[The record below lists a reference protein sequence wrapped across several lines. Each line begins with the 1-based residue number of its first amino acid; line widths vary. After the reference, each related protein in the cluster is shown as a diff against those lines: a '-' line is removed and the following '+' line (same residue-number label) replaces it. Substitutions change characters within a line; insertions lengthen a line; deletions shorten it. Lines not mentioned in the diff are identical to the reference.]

1 MYCKKN
7 ALYITDR
14 EAAKRI
20 SAAVLDGELIGIYA
34 QGDHAENAVKNSKE
48 MFSDE
53 VCICNTIEGS
63 NEVSVSGHSCRF
75 VSCDR

>member
-1 MYCKKN
+1 MYLQKKI

-34 QGDHAENAVKNSKE
+34 QGDHAENAVKK
-48 MFSDE
+48 FKRD
-53 VCICNTIEGS
+53 VFG
-63 NEVSVSGHSCRF
+63 
-75 VSCDR
+75 